1 MKRSVL
7 AVVPLFLWVL
17 HLTAQD
23 FRLFGEIGQKDA
35 DVSPGCCY
43 LVQYAGRL
51 LSDRNITDR
60 SFLDSL
66 LYMRTCEGI
75 PVTMEEIRKNGS
87 LVPNPYVEEVVGVHD
102 APERLLAACAGYD
115 ELLEGGGGGSF
126 FALFMPAAPYFYYFV
141 LDGGGE
147 LYGIDVEESGD
158 YRILKGDEIAAAMG
172 MEEKNKR
179 FVRLFGRSWPIGF
192 NIYPSCYTQAELWE
206 LLSVRFKDKALYVK
220 HKDKVWFVHE
230 MLPGECSFWLM
241 AYKYDVGEGLGYS
254 FSDVELRTA
263 RNNFSIFVAD
273 SSYVPSWSRF
283 LSKEPDVLKR
293 MLRKLEPCSRE
304 RRVDSK

>member
-51 LSDRNITDR
+51 LADRNITDR

-66 LYMRTCEGI
+66 LYMRTCEGV
-75 PVTMEEIRKNGS
+75 PVTMGEIGKKGC

-102 APERLLAACAGYD
+102 APERLLAAYAGYD

-141 LDGGGE
+141 LGEGGE

-158 YRILKGDEIAAAMG
+158 YRILEGDEIAAAMG

-192 NIYPSCYTQAELWE
+192 TIYPSCYTPAELWE
-206 LLSVRFKDKALYVK
+206 LLSVRFKDRALYIK
-220 HKDKVWFVHE
+220 HKNKVWFVHE

-241 AYKYDVGEGLGYS
+241 AYKYDVGEGLGYP
-254 FSDVELRTA
+254 FSDVELCTA